1 MAASMMRVLMAGSV
15 LCVAMAAQ
23 AQESLP
29 DPTQPAR
36 EIYSPGTRTGARAS
50 VAVPEELKSIVI
62 SPRRRAA
69 VINGVTVELGG
80 KIGDAT
86 LVEVHDSSVVLQG
99 PQGKR
104 VLELFP
110 GVRLNKDAVLRK
122 EQPAPLNQ
130 QETSGSKPSDAKG
143 AEIGSAAQNKDG
155 K

>member
-15 LCVAMAAQ
+15 LCAAVPAQ
-23 AQESLP
+23 ALESLP
-29 DPTQPAR
+29 DPTLPAR
-36 EIYSPGTRTGARAS
+36 EIYAPGARSSAH
-50 VAVPEELKSIVI
+50 AAAAMPEELKSIVI

-69 VINGVTVELGG
+69 LINGVTVELGG

-86 LVEVHDSSVVLQG
+86 LVEVHDSSVVLLG

-110 GVRLNKDAVLRK
+110 GVRLSKDAALRK
-122 EQPAPLNQ
+122 EQPIPLKQ
-130 QETSGSKPSDAKG
+130 QEASGNKPNDAQG
-143 AEIGSAAQNKDG
+143 AEVGSAAQNKDG